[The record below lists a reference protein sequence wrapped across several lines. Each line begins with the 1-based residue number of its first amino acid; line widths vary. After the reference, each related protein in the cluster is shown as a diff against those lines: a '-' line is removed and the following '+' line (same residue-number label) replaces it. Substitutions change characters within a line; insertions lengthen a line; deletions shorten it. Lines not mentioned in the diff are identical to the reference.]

1 MIKAFT
7 SFRRNSLTKNLT
19 FTKINQIC
27 LKKGTFEKNKNDF
40 KFVGLDKKIVSRG
53 QAVFVFQSL
62 LNLFNKA
69 RLNI

>member
-19 FTKINQIC
+19 FTKIKHIF
-27 LKKGTFEKNKNDF
+27 LKQGTFEKNKNDF

-53 QAVFVFQSL
+53 GDIHRL
-62 LNLFNKA
+62 YLFSNPY
-69 RLNI
+69 